1 MTTLMRPALR
11 AITRNTRDAHAGLL
25 QQRGLPLWESGNK
38 SEKNKLIERITH
50 TTVPNHYHLAL
61 ARWIGLTRNNNRFT
75 STVLRCKN
83 RLYIGLATGNTLE
96 TGVHTHHSYGV
107 PYLPGSSIKGAV
119 RYYAEQNGL
128 APAYL
133 DELFGGDSETGEPS
147 GALVWHDAWWL
158 PLNERDHP
166 YISEIITVHHQEYY
180 NGKTPQADGSESPI
194 PNQQI
199 ATGGA
204 YYFVIEGAPDWTRY
218 ALGLLNATLEHQG
231 LGSKTASGYGYF
243 RRDDNAACDKRIN
256 DIHNLWIKN
265 QKAANETVRVAAL
278 PAHERLAHAILSRLG
293 EHAKT
298 YSDRNQEKNLQLH
311 RIILEELQQAT
322 NNLDPAARTQLADTL
337 AFPTLNAACKGFYS
351 GKKEKEIKAALR
363 QLRGE
368 A

>member
-11 AITRNTRDAHAGLL
+11 TITRNTRDAHAGLL
-25 QQRGLPLWESGNK
+25 QQRGLSQWESGEK
-38 SEKNKLIERITH
+38 PEKNKLIERITH
-50 TTVPNHYHLAL
+50 TTVPDHYRLAL

-75 STVLRCKN
+75 SAVLHCEN
-83 RLYIGLATGNTLE
+83 RLYIGLTTGSTLE
-96 TGVHTHHSYGV
+96 TGIQTHHSYGM

-119 RYYAEQNGL
+119 RHYAEQNGIP
-128 APAYL
+128 PAYL
-133 DELFGGDSETGEPS
+133 EELFGSDSDTGEVS

-158 PLNERDHP
+158 PLNERERP
-166 YISEIITVHHQEYY
+166 YISEVITVHHQDYY
-180 NGKTPQADGSESPI
+180 NGKTSQADGSESPI
-194 PNQQI
+194 PNLQI
-199 ATGGA
+199 ATGGG
-204 YYFVIEGAPDWTRY
+204 YYFVIEGPPDWTRY
-218 ALGLLNATLEHQG
+218 ALGLLNATLEQQG
-231 LGSKTASGYGYF
+231 IGSKTASGYGYF
-243 RRDDNAACDKRIN
+243 RSDNHAAYDKRIN

-265 QKAANETVRVAAL
+265 QKAANESVRVAAL
-278 PAHERLAHAILSRLG
+278 PAHERLAHDILIRLS

-322 NNLDPAARTQLADTL
+322 NNLDPAARTQLADAL

-351 GKKEKEIKAALR
+351 GKKEKEIKAVLR

>member
-1 MTTLMRPALR
+1 MTILMRPALR

-25 QQRGLPLWESGNK
+25 QQRGLPIWEKNEK
-38 SEKNKLIERITH
+38 NEKNKLIERITH

-61 ARWIGLTRNNNRFT
+61 ARWIGLTRNKNRFT
-75 STVLRCKN
+75 STVLHCEN

-119 RYYAEQNGL
+119 RHYAEQNGL

-158 PLNERDHP
+158 PLNERDRP
-166 YISEIITVHHQEYY
+166 YISEIVTVHHQEYY
-180 NGKTPQADGSESPI
+180 NGKSPQADGSESPI

-243 RRDDNAACDKRIN
+243 RSDNNAIYDKIVEK
-256 DIHNLWIKN
+256 IHNNWEKAYLQSDPDALLRHEIAHADPRKLADNLSKN
-265 QKAANETVRVAAL
+265 KKKYLEGLGLDADNNDDIAKVAAL
-278 PAHERLAHAILSRLG
+278 VG
-293 EHAKT
+293 ELHGDIVQGWAT
-298 YSDRNQEKNLQLH
+298 SDKKNENKAYKLLEPYLH
-311 RIILEELQQAT
+311 T
-322 NNLDPAARTQLADTL
+322 
-337 AFPTLNAACKGFYS
+337 
-351 GKKEKEIKAALR
+351 
-363 QLRGE
+363 
-368 A
+368 